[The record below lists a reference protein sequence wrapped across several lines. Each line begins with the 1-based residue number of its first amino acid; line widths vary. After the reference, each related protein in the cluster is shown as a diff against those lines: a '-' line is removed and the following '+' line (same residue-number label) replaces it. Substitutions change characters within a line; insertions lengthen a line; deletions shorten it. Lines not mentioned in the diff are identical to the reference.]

1 MGLICRCDQAIRSSI
16 VLVGQYG
23 TYAHSPSVRDAQ
35 GQAAESVVMP
45 EAINTA
51 SGDPLPPLAP
61 LAPLAPLPPGQ
72 RCVILGVAT
81 AA

>member
-1 MGLICRCDQAIRSSI
+1 
-16 VLVGQYG
+16 
-23 TYAHSPSVRDAQ
+23 
-35 GQAAESVVMP
+35 MP